1 MYKAE
6 DIFAR
11 LQKGEDI
18 ATIAKEMQDALNTA
32 TKMQKD
38 EEEKRQREE
47 MQKADRYN
55 LSEMLWAYL
64 DEYYPELLEMVDC
77 DSEEAINTILDDYL
91 NTLEKFL
98 TKFSG
103 LADSLFSVFDSP
115 LQEGC
120 NKSGHKEGC
129 KCESKKSDSDII
141 SEFFRI
147 NGI

>member
-18 ATIAKEMQDALNTA
+18 AIIAKEMQDALNAA
-32 TKMQKD
+32 TKMQRD
-38 EEEKRQREE
+38 EDEKRQREE
-47 MQKADRYN
+47 MRKADRYN

-77 DSEEAINTILDDYL
+77 NSEEAINAVLDDYL
-91 NTLEKFL
+91 HTLKEFL

-103 LADSLFSVFDSP
+103 LAGSLFSMFDSP

>member
-18 ATIAKEMQDALNTA
+18 AIIAKEMQDALNAA
-32 TKMQKD
+32 TKMQRD
-38 EEEKRQREE
+38 EDEKRQREE
-47 MQKADRYN
+47 MRKADRYN

-77 DSEEAINTILDDYL
+77 DSEKAINAVLDDYL
-91 NTLEKFL
+91 NTLKEFF

-103 LADSLFSVFDSP
+103 LADSLISVFDLP
-115 LQEGC
+115 LQEEC
-120 NKSGHKEGC
+120 NKSGHKKGC
-129 KCESKKSDSDII
+129 KCESKKSDNDII